1 MHQATKSLHDLTHVG
16 EPDPISIVEREFGT
30 LMMHLVRY
38 KHQVNGDRLDR
49 MALLVLGT
57 LSYCGPSRLTTVAER
72 TGLDPSTVS
81 RQVAD
86 LEKAG
91 LLARE
96 SDPED
101 RRAILLKATAEGQAV
116 LDRLVR
122 GRRRRVERL
131 LSEWDGADIVALG
144 RLLGQLNAAT
154 EKYGDQNALEIE
166 EELNNG

>member
-1 MHQATKSLHDLTHVG
+1 MHQATKSLSDHVEVG

-30 LMMHLVRY
+30 LMMHLIRY
-38 KHQVNGDRLDR
+38 KHQVNGDRIDR
-49 MALLVLGT
+49 MALMVLGT
-57 LSYCGPSRLTTVAER
+57 LSYCGPSRLTTIAER

-101 RRAILLKATAEGQAV
+101 RRAIQLKATDAGQAV
-116 LDRLVR
+116 LDRLSH
-122 GRRRRVERL
+122 GRRRRFERL
-131 LSEWDGADIVALG
+131 LSDWDGDDIVALG

-166 EELNNG
+166 QELNNG